1 MLSLLGSLHLGETFS
16 RRSRAE
22 GARPDNTEG
31 ALVQVEALQ
40 LLSDIVEALATRP
53 SMASP
58 GRLFAPDMLA
68 HLGDLLE
75 IRHDAPCPLTRID
88 GQERGSRI
96 GCDVVLL
103 FTHVLSQG
111 FRSSQEVLT
120 ALTTHQGS
128 RAPFLLRLASAAV
141 QDLPLSMAMCA
152 LLTEFS
158 HAIGRV
164 ALVEALL
171 TLNCPTGARADAA
184 LPCGMNARSGRFLGQ
199 LIGDGPVERGGDGA
213 VYAIG
218 RLHDEGLL
226 PDRGQV
232 VHWRSHWGSRRRWEK
247 QVRVVQWCQHL
258 RRRPSWQPP
267 DHPALSFTAMSD
279 RLAVMLGALSG
290 RPRGGP
296 TRRGAT
302 VCAVHRAHGKHGAH
316 GGEALRARR
325 IAALS
330 TDGSCLDRSPRP
342 PGPDD
347 RR

>member
-1 MLSLLGSLHLGETFS
+1 MLSFLGSLHLGETFS
-16 RRSRAE
+16 GRSHAHAHAHAD
-22 GARPDNTEG
+22 GARPDNTGG
-31 ALVQVEALQ
+31 ALTRREALH
-40 LLSDIVEALATRP
+40 LLSDIVETLATRP

-75 IRHDAPCPLTRID
+75 SRHDAQCPLTWSE
-88 GQERGSRI
+88 GHERSPRI

-120 ALTTHQGS
+120 ALTTHHGG

-141 QDLPLSMAMCA
+141 HDLPLSVAMCE

-158 HAIGRV
+158 HAVGRA
-164 ALVEALL
+164 ALIEALL
-171 TLNCPTGARADAA
+171 TLDSPTGMRAKYT
-184 LPCGMNARSGRFLGQ
+184 SFLGL
-199 LIGDGPVERGGDGA
+199 LIGDGVGEGVADGA

-218 RLHDEGLL
+218 RLDDERLL

-247 QVRVVQWCQHL
+247 QERFVQLCKDL
-258 RRRPSWQPP
+258 RQRPHWPP
-267 DHPALSFTAMSD
+267 PARPTLSFTAMSD
-279 RLAVMLGALSG
+279 RLAAMSDRLAAMLGELSG
-290 RPRGGP
+290 RS
-296 TRRGAT
+296 
-302 VCAVHRAHGKHGAH
+302 
-316 GGEALRARR
+316 RR

-342 PGPDD
+342 PGPDH